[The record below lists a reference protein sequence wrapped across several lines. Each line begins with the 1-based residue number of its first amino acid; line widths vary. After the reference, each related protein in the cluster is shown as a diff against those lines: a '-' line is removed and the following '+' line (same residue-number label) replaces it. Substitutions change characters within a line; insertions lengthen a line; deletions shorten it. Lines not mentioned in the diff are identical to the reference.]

1 MVLIG
6 SKLIMNETNTAQAF
20 HLNNEKLIAHAVKN
34 NEGIIA
40 SNGAFATSTGT
51 RTGRSPNDRFI
62 VDEPTTSSLI
72 DWGEINK
79 PFSSEKFD
87 LLWDKVD
94 NYLSN
99 RNRYISHLHVGSHQ
113 EHYLP
118 IKVTTE
124 TAWHGLFARL
134 IFVVPN
140 EYNPSKKEEWEILS
154 ASNYECIPE
163 EDGTNSEACVIINFE
178 KRRVLLAGMKY
189 AGELKKSMF
198 SAQNFLL
205 PEKDVLPMH
214 CSANVNS
221 NGKVS
226 LFFGLSGT
234 GKTTLSA
241 DPTCSLIGD
250 DEHGWGQ
257 GSVFNFEGGC
267 YAKTIDLS
275 EKNEPV
281 IYRAIKHGS
290 VIENVF
296 LNENNEPD
304 YYNTSLSENGRCCYP
319 RSHIE
324 DAVEENAS
332 NEPETVIFLTC
343 DLTGLIPP
351 VSILSKEAAAY
362 HFLSGYTAKVGSTE
376 IGSAS
381 AVESTFS
388 TCFGAPFF
396 PRPAGVYADL
406 LMKRVEAFNS
416 KVFLVN
422 TGWTGGPYGTGSRF
436 DIPTTR
442 RIVNAIQ
449 NGELSDV
456 ETRHIP
462 GLNLEIPKHVD
473 GVDSKLLNPIE
484 TWENPESYES
494 YLKEL
499 VEKFQDNFKKFN
511 VGHDIISAGP
521 KL

>member
-6 SKLIMNETNTAQAF
+6 SELIMNESNTAQAF

-221 NGKVS
+221 NDKVA

-267 YAKTIDLS
+267 YAKTINLS

-332 NEPETVIFLTC
+332 GEPETVIFLTC

-376 IGSAS
+376 IGSNS

>member
-1 MVLIG
+1 
-6 SKLIMNETNTAQAF
+6 MNETNTAQALY
-20 HLNNEKLIAHAVKN
+20 LNNEELISEAVKN

-40 SNGAFATSTGT
+40 SNGAFSTSTGP

-62 VDEPTTSSLI
+62 VDEPTTSDLI
-72 DWGEINK
+72 DWGDINK
-79 PFSSEKFD
+79 PFNSQKFD
-87 LLWDKVD
+87 LLWDKVES
-94 NYLSN
+94 YLSKK
-99 RNRYISHLHVGSHQ
+99 NRYTSQLHVGSH
-113 EHYLP
+113 EDHYLP

-134 IFVVPN
+134 IFVVPK

-154 ASNYECIPE
+154 ACNYECIPE
-163 EDGTNSEACVIINFE
+163 EDGTNSEGCVIINFE
-178 KRRVLLAGMKY
+178 KRKVLLAGMKY

-221 NGKVS
+221 EGKVA

-281 IYRAIKHGS
+281 IYNAIKHGS

-296 LNENNEPD
+296 LNKANEPD
-304 YYNTSLSENGRCCYP
+304 YYNTTLSENGRCCYP

-324 DAVEENAS
+324 DAVEENAAG
-332 NEPETVIFLTC
+332 EPETVIFLTC

-376 IGSAS
+376 IGSS
-381 AVESTFS
+381 SSIESTFS

-406 LMKRVEAFNS
+406 LMKRVEAYNS

-449 NGELSDV
+449 NGELNDV
-456 ETRHIP
+456 ETKHIP
-462 GLNLEIPKHVD
+462 GLNLEIPKNVD

-484 TWENPESYES
+484 TWSDGENYQA

-499 VEKFQDNFKKFN
+499 VEKFQNNFKKFD

-521 KL
+521 KF

>member
-1 MVLIG
+1 
-6 SKLIMNETNTAQAF
+6 MNKANTAQAF
-20 HLNNEKLIAHAVKN
+20 YLNNEELIEEAVKN
-34 NEGIIA
+34 NEGVIA
-40 SNGAFATSTGT
+40 SNGAFSTSTGP

-62 VDEPTTSSLI
+62 VDEPTTSGLI
-72 DWGEINK
+72 DWGDINK
-79 PFSSEKFD
+79 PFNSQKFD
-87 LLWDKVD
+87 LLWDKVET
-94 NYLSN
+94 YLTN
-99 RNRYISHLHVGSHQ
+99 KNRYTSQLHVGSH
-113 EHYLP
+113 EDHYLP

-134 IFVVPN
+134 IFVVPQ

-163 EDGTNSEACVIINFE
+163 EDGTNSEGCVIINFE
-178 KRRVLLAGMKY
+178 KRKVLLAGMKY

-221 NGKVS
+221 EGKVA

-257 GSVFNFEGGC
+257 DSVFNFEGGC
-267 YAKTIDLS
+267 YAKTINLS

-281 IYRAIKHGS
+281 IFKAIKHGS

-296 LNENNEPD
+296 LNEANEPD

-324 DAVEENAS
+324 DAVEENAAG
-332 NEPETVIFLTC
+332 EPETVIFLTC

-376 IGSAS
+376 IGSDS
-381 AVESTFS
+381 SIESTFS

-406 LMKRVEAFNS
+406 LMKRVEAYNS

-449 NGELSDV
+449 NGELNDV
-456 ETRHIP
+456 KTQHIP
-462 GLNLEIPKHVD
+462 GLNLEIPINID
-473 GVDSKLLNPIE
+473 GIDNRLLNPIE
-484 TWENPESYES
+484 TWTDSESYQS
-494 YLKEL
+494 YLKKL
-499 VEKFQDNFKKFN
+499 VEKFQNNFKKFD

-521 KL
+521 KF